1 MLVGMNDLFDPQ
13 LTKTLRRDKLYLEQS
28 QIPIITV
35 SATYQEDLKRLHGL
49 PHNEIDKDVV
59 FSRAHYSMALGVA
72 SQIWK
77 ERVDP
82 HKAWV
87 VDPTNYVSK
96 DKWFSIQLTEA
107 VGKTLARQPLLK
119 RLKDFVD
126 KFGRNKLPIL
136 DSITPPLL
144 YLTEKI
150 QKPVLSFHI
159 AAGNILAG
167 QGKKVVQVIT
177 DPHVR
182 EEYTNHANNTKV
194 WYCVFDEPTKL
205 EFLEKSAKL
214 GLKADPNRVVVT
226 GPPIDPRIIA
236 ARHKKNPWRSGT
248 LRLCI
253 TTGGLGTNKQE
264 ILDILK
270 QLLPE
275 LRKKKPAYQILLY
288 AGTHEDFAQ
297 AVTELAKENRVAIG
311 DIADRKAKLR
321 LIHHP
326 QIVDANELLIKYG
339 FPWAHGFITKP
350 SGDMAYDAAASGSF
364 ILTLAEWGEWEERI
378 RVIFEQKNI
387 GRRLDVDAV
396 VQQLQVLCS
405 ARGQAQ
411 SWVEQAM
418 LNAYKLEP
426 LFLNGAREIAKTVKR
441 AQKEMQAEEVRTL
454 IQKSPLSAGI

>member
-1 MLVGMNDLFDPQ
+1 M
-13 LTKTLRRDKLYLEQS
+13 
-28 QIPIITV
+28 
-35 SATYQEDLKRLHGL
+35 
-49 PHNEIDKDVV
+49 
-59 FSRAHYSMALGVA
+59 
-72 SQIWK
+72 
-77 ERVDP
+77 
-82 HKAWV
+82 
-87 VDPTNYVSK
+87 
-96 DKWFSIQLTEA
+96 
-107 VGKTLARQPLLK
+107 
-119 RLKDFVD
+119 
-126 KFGRNKLPIL
+126 
-136 DSITPPLL
+136 
-144 YLTEKI
+144 
-150 QKPVLSFHI
+150 
-159 AAGNILAG
+159 
-167 QGKKVVQVIT
+167 
-177 DPHVR
+177 
-182 EEYTNHANNTKV
+182 
-194 WYCVFDEPTKL
+194 
-205 EFLEKSAKL
+205 
-214 GLKADPNRVVVT
+214 
-226 GPPIDPRIIA
+226 
-236 ARHKKNPWRSGT
+236 
-248 LRLCI
+248 
-253 TTGGLGTNKQE
+253 
-264 ILDILK
+264 
-270 QLLPE
+270 PE

-426 LFLNGAREIAKTVKR
+426 LFLNGARKL
-441 AQKEMQAEEVRTL
+441 QKL
-454 IQKSPLSAGI
+454 